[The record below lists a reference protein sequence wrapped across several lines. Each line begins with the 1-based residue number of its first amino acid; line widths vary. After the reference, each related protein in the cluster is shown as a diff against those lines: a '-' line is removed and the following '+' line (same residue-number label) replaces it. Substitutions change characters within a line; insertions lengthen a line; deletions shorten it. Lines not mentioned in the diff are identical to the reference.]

1 MRTYLLLA
9 AAAAA
14 AAEEALAGLCRDA
27 RLVGPGERGGRAIN
41 AREQC
46 SIAKSDE
53 CGNHYARTYF
63 CATSSFSRFC
73 FAALCV
79 AWLGM
84 LFVLLGSTAD
94 DYFSPALEQLSEDAG
109 LPPRFAGVTLLA
121 LGNGA
126 PDVSSNVHL
135 VASDALGER
144 AGLDTA
150 LGALTG
156 AGMFV
161 TTCVAGMVIL
171 IAGGAK
177 ARGALLRDIAAYG
190 VACAVVWGFLAH
202 GRVDRTGAALLL
214 VLYGVFVAIVLAA
227 DLYHRRPAGPY
238 DLARRNGADA
248 PDDAVEMM
256 LTLIHDVR
264 QRRRRPQVGSSAD
277 EEKASTPTARNP
289 FWDETEESTPA
300 RSVVIDGDD
309 VAPLRSALL
318 ETPPPPVSEEVLE
331 GFFALDII
339 ARARAS
345 VISALADPLPRKV
358 LTVLELPFNAARA
371 CTVPLTSKDRYARA
385 PFALSLLG
393 APVWLCCYA
402 HLRGASNIFVGGFIP
417 LFYVGAVVGA
427 GCAAAAWHGTREIPE
442 LPFWAATAFA
452 LVGFLVAATWIDV
465 FAGELASSLEFFA
478 ALSGTKPEILGLTLL
493 AWGNSVG
500 DYFTNV
506 AMARKGLANMAL
518 TACFAGPVFNLLVTL
533 GIGFL
538 VRLNTFQSKSVAV
551 ASNDGI
557 GVGLGMIIAN
567 CACVAGA
574 GLVLGGRL
582 PKQFGFFGVSLYALY
597 LVVALALL
605 FAAAPEGDD

>member
-1 MRTYLLLA
+1 MLKKILALVVVLA

-14 AAEEALAGLCRDA
+14 DEGALSGPCRDA
-27 RLVGPGERGGRAIN
+27 RLVGPGERGGRAIDKY
-41 AREQC
+41 EQC
-46 SIAKSDE
+46 QIAKSDA
-53 CGNHYARTYF
+53 CGNHYAKTYF
-63 CATSSFSRFC
+63 CATSPASRFC
-73 FAALCV
+73 FAALCL
-79 AWLGM
+79 AWLAM

-135 VASDALGER
+135 VASDAVGER

-161 TTCVAGMVIL
+161 TTCVAGMVMV
-171 IAGGAK
+171 IADGAK
-177 ARGALLRDIAAYG
+177 AKGALLRDVTAYG
-190 VACAVVWGFLAH
+190 AASAVVWGVLAG
-202 GRVDRTGAALLL
+202 GRVTRAGAATLLALYVLFVL
-214 VLYGVFVAIVLAA
+214 VVLAA
-227 DLYHRRPAGPY
+227 DLYHRRPGGPY
-238 DLARRNGADA
+238 DLARRSGATE

-277 EEKASTPTARNP
+277 EEKTSTPTGARNP
-289 FWDETEESTPA
+289 FWADDDDGPDATPA
-300 RSVVIDGDD
+300 RSVVIEGDD

-318 ETPPPPVSEEVLE
+318 EAPAAPASEEALE
-331 GFFALDII
+331 GLFALDVV
-339 ARARAS
+339 ARARAN
-345 VISALADPLPRKV
+345 VLAALEDPLPQKV
-358 LTVLELPFNAARA
+358 LNVLELPFTAARA
-371 CTVPLTSKDRYARA
+371 ATVPLTAGDRYARA

-402 HLRGASNIFVGGFIP
+402 HARGARNVFVGGVVP
-417 LFYVGAVVGA
+417 LFYVAAVVGA
-427 GCAAAAWHGTREIPE
+427 ACAAAAWHSTRGSDD
-442 LPFWAATAFA
+442 LPFAAATIFA
-452 LVGFLVAATWIDV
+452 LMGFFVAATWIDV
-465 FAGELASSLEFFA
+465 FAGELAAALEFFA
-478 ALSGTKPEILGLTLL
+478 ALSGIKPEILGLTLL

-533 GIGFL
+533 GVGFL
-538 VRLNTFQSKSVAV
+538 IRLDNFQERRMRV

-557 GVGLGMIIAN
+557 SVGLGMIIAN
-567 CACVAGA
+567 CVCVVGA
-574 GLVLGGRL
+574 GLLLAGRV
-582 PKQFGFFGVSLYALY
+582 PKQFGFFSVGDRKS
-597 LVVALALL
+597 VV
-605 FAAAPEGDD
+605 